1 MLYYFLD
8 NDIDDIIKEQLQLIK
23 LAEKRQKEYTER
35 QKEYTDYVS
44 KMNTKKENITVPS
57 KELKNTT
64 TCNCSFSCKNTN
76 FIFNSIQKVIF
87 NPPATIV
94 IWKDGTKTIVKN
106 HYTERY
112 DKEKG
117 LAMCIIKKLF
127 NNKSEYYEL
136 FKKYCEE

>member
-1 MLYYFLD
+1 MIYSFLG
-8 NDIDDIIKEQLQLIK
+8 NDIDDIIKEQLRLIE
-23 LAEKRQKEYTER
+23 LAEKRH
-35 QKEYTDYVS
+35 KEYTDYVS
-44 KMNTKKENITVPS
+44 RLNTKKENITVPS
-57 KELKNTT
+57 KEIKSTM
-64 TCNCSFSCKNTN
+64 NCKCKSNYRN
-76 FIFNSIQKVIF
+76 ICDSIQKVIF

-94 IWKDGTKTIVKN
+94 IWEDGTKTIVKN

>member
-1 MLYYFLD
+1 MLYYFLN
-8 NDIDDIIKEQLQLIK
+8 NDIDDIIKEQLRLIK
-23 LAEKRQKEYTER
+23 LAEKRQKEYT
-35 QKEYTDYVS
+35 DCVS
-44 KMNTKKENITVPS
+44 RINKKIENFTIPS
-57 KELKNTT
+57 KEIKNTS
-64 TCNCSFSCKNTN
+64 TCNYKSYRNICD
-76 FIFNSIQKVIF
+76 SIQKVIF

-106 HYTERY
+106 HYTEQY